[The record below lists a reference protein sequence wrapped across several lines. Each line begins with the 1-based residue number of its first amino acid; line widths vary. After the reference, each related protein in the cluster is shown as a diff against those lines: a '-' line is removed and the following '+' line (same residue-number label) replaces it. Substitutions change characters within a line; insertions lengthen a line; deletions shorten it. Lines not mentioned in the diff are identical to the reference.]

1 MLNERSSIYSA
12 HRRRMKDELSLN
24 LNDYIWK
31 ILRGKLLSSLEN
43 KGKGFNSSK
52 QSLDEQN
59 LKKMKFPDS
68 KRN

>member
-1 MLNERSSIYSA
+1 
-12 HRRRMKDELSLN
+12 MKGELSLN
-24 LNDYIWK
+24 LNDYVWK
-31 ILRGKLLSSLEN
+31 ILRGKLLSIPEN
-43 KGKGFNSSK
+43 KGKGLNSSK